1 VAERAAK
8 VLAVDPGQKRIGVA
22 VSDESGRLARPLRVI
37 LHVARPADAAEV
49 VRIAVQEG
57 VGLILVG
64 QSVDDEGQLTFQGR
78 GAVSLAAVIR
88 ELTAIPVEMWDEAFS
103 TQDAR
108 AVRLRMGANRKGRSG
123 HLDDVAAAVILQ
135 SYLDVRNPP
144 LVGVAGTDEF

>member
-1 VAERAAK
+1 
-8 VLAVDPGQKRIGVA
+8 VDA
-22 VSDESGRLARPLRVI
+22 
-37 LHVARPADAAEV
+37 
-49 VRIAVQEG
+49 G

-64 QSVDDEGQLTFQGR
+64 QSVDDEGDLTFQGR

-108 AVRLRMGANRKGRSG
+108 ALRLRMGSRRKGRSG

-135 SYLDVRNPP
+135 SYLDIHHPP
-144 LVGVAGTDEF
+144 QISQDFE

>member
-1 VAERAAK
+1 VDERTAR

-22 VSDESGRLARPLRVI
+22 VSDETGRLARPLKVI
-37 LHVARPADAAEV
+37 EHVARPVDAAAI
-49 VRIAVQEG
+49 VRLAVDAG

-64 QSVDDEGQLTFQGR
+64 QSVDDEGDLTFQGR

-108 AVRLRMGANRKGRSG
+108 ALRLRMGSRRKGRSG

-135 SYLDVRNPP
+135 SYLDIHHPP
-144 LVGVAGTDEF
+144 QISQDFE